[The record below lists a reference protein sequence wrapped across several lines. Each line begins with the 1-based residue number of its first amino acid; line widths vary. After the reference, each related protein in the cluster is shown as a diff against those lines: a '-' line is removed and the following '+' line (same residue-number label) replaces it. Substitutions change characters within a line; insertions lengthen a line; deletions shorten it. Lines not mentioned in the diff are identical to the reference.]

1 MKVARRVREAVQGN
15 GPAERP
21 ETAPWTDFTDPTRRR
36 S

>member
-1 MKVARRVREAVQGN
+1 MRVARRVREAVQGN
-15 GPAERP
+15 GLVTRP